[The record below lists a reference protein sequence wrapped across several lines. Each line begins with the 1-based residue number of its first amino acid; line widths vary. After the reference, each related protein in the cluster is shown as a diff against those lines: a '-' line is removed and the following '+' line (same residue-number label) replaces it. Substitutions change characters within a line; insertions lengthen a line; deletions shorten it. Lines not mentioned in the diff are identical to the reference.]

1 MSALARVLT
10 DRRLVR
16 LCQLLIGLVFLVAA
30 LTKIGDAADFARQI
44 HHYRLLPFGLENL
57 AAITLPWIEL
67 VIALV
72 ILLGL
77 EPRAGALATTGLML
91 LFTLAVAAAVARGL
105 DIECGCFGTADA
117 SHVGL
122 AKLLE
127 NTGLLALAFVG
138 ALKPRE

>member
-1 MSALARVLT
+1 MKMSDLLT
-10 DRRLVR
+10 HRLTVR
-16 LCQLLIGLVFLVAA
+16 LCQLLIGLVFLLAA

-67 VIALV
+67 VTALV
-72 ILLGL
+72 ILFGVD
-77 EPRAGALATTGLML
+77 PRAGSAASAGLMA
-91 LFTLAVAAAVARGL
+91 LFVVAVGLAVARGL

-117 SHVGL
+117 GHVGM

-127 NTGLLALAFVG
+127 NTGLLALAVVG